1 MTAHTPPSWDDFMRL
16 SDQATLEIRFPSGE
30 ISFSDR
36 LLSLLRLSPGSRP
49 ENFDQWHE
57 LGHPEDHAEA
67 QLMLRTLYESDRTAL
82 SSTRRFYCG
91 DGIYR
96 PLRLD
101 ACILRTD
108 DGAPLRLLG
117 IETDLTSRKIS
128 DRRAAAWRSLS
139 QELQRQLEERRAEN
153 ARTAGL
159 LAAAESELTNV
170 RSRLASLRSL
180 LGALPVPFCA
190 RTQGKVVPLGSV
202 LEALCSR
209 DPSLAGRVGA
219 AREGDLLRTEDAW
232 GRTRTFRASL
242 SPLPGSG
249 GELAVLLDVSD
260 QAEAEEENLRL
271 RRRLQR
277 GAFRPSFEEE
287 PPVSEPLY
295 GPEEASAEDMPTAE
309 SVQTELTALL
319 QSILAVL
326 TSRSVSHEL
335 SSRTAQFETL
345 LGAAG
350 RTELTV
356 GVVGITSSGKSTLI
370 NAMMGERLLPE
381 ETRATTNVTVL
392 CRKGG
397 LRAVD
402 VRYEDGRSE
411 RISGD
416 ALTPRRLEELT
427 TERMNPGNERGVA
440 RIEWT
445 SPGAALPQGLVLVDT
460 PGLDACELPRHSEL
474 VLRRILPTL
483 DIVLYVSSIRSPFK
497 AADIE
502 LLRTILEARQ
512 RMILLLTQI
521 DLERDDLEGGRV
533 ILSRDQKLDAYLQEL
548 RRDAAHFD
556 RSECPVIPISAKL
569 ALRHFYDRDSAEWRA
584 SNFEP
589 LLRRMASFREHL
601 LHNGIA
607 LRARRAAALLRRT
620 LEDLDSALR
629 DTDGSDPL
637 STVPHQ
643 STYQSTHQ
651 SAQSARIR
659 ELRDAQRWVSAEISS
674 VRNEWKRELAPEPII
689 SRFLRE
695 AETIR
700 TPKALRERCLR
711 WDGEWAE
718 LLRRMTERMDR
729 AGAFCNEMLA
739 RHELSPISQP
749 DPIPGFRTELPDLDR
764 YIRHQSSEVRTR
776 GWFQGLS
783 FWPGSRRVVIQTIDR
798 ELLTREWRQLLT
810 ERLEVLDAHLS
821 WWENRMRETVCDPLY
836 EELAREE
843 TALEDMKRTRA
854 ERELSRSAFREA
866 AASLRTVERR
876 LLRLIDGL
884 EGSMPAED
892 EGPHGLP
899 PPSGPEEESVPGGG
913 SEENFF
919 SPFLHAFAEKA
930 IQTRFLALPA
940 LRTRRRIVLLGLR
953 RHDSLRLLS
962 RLAHDASLTDVPRTP
977 EGREIGEGEWIFCG
991 RLPPAMPHALLRA
1004 PSSSLDDLEV
1014 LIAPSDAS
1022 RGEAMLG
1029 VDWDDLFGEW
1039 LPVVHLDIARVDSGL
1054 SDLVRSPYAPALV
1067 SVPDWIAASAHG
1079 ALFATRLPDLVL
1091 DVPDR
1096 MAAFTRLR
1104 GFRGRLDWFVHENY
1118 DPRYTDFIAL
1128 GRQIGADS
1136 SDGDLETLLNLWRE
1150 SDLDFAPPL
1159 TEHRLRMALREI
1171 RERLKA
1177 NSLRLLEPEVQGA
1190 DEPPSSGENGEQG

>member
-1 MTAHTPPSWDDFMRL
+1 MRL
-16 SDQATLEIRFPSGE
+16 SDQATLEVRFPSGE
-30 ISFSDR
+30 IALSDR
-36 LLSLLRLSPGSRP
+36 LLSFLRLSPGSRP
-49 ENFDQWHE
+49 KNFDQWHE
-57 LGHPEDHAEA
+57 LGHPEDHAET
-67 QLMLRTLYESDRTAL
+67 QRMLQTLYKSDRTAL

-101 ACILRTD
+101 ACIIRAD

-139 QELQRQLEERRAEN
+139 QELQRQLEEGRAEN
-153 ARTAGL
+153 ARTTSL
-159 LAAAESELTNV
+159 LEAAESELANA

-190 RTQGKVVPLGSV
+190 RTQGTVAPLGSV
-202 LEALCSR
+202 MEALCSR
-209 DPSLAGRVGA
+209 DPSLADRVGA
-219 AREGDLLRTEDAW
+219 AREGDLLRFEDTW

-242 SPLPGSG
+242 SPLPGSE

-260 QAEAEEENLRL
+260 QAETEQENLRL
-271 RRRLQR
+271 RRLLQR
-277 GAFRPSFEEE
+277 GAFRLSFEEE
-287 PPVSEPLY
+287 PPVSEPLH
-295 GPEEASAEDMPTAE
+295 GPEEAPAEDMPTAE
-309 SVQTELTALL
+309 SVQAELTALL
-319 QSILAVL
+319 QSILAAL
-326 TSRSVSHEL
+326 TSNAVSPEL
-335 SSRTAQFETL
+335 SSRTAQFEPL
-345 LGAAG
+345 LRAAG

-402 VRYEDGRSE
+402 VHYEDGGSE
-411 RISGD
+411 RLSGD
-416 ALTPRRLEELT
+416 ALTTRQLEELT

-440 RIEWT
+440 RIEWS

-460 PGLDACELPRHSEL
+460 PGLDACELTRHSEL

-502 LLRTILEARQ
+502 LVRTVLEARQ

-521 DLERDDLEGGRV
+521 DLERDDLEGGQV
-533 ILSRDQKLDAYLQEL
+533 VLSRDQKLAAYLQEL
-548 RRDAAHFD
+548 RRDAARPD
-556 RSECPVIPISAKL
+556 RLEHPVIPISAKL

-584 SNFEP
+584 SNFES
-589 LLRRMASFREHL
+589 LLRQMASFRERL

-629 DTDGSDPL
+629 DTDGGDPL
-637 STVPHQ
+637 STAL
-643 STYQSTHQ
+643 YQSAHQ
-651 SAQSARIR
+651 SARVR

-674 VRNEWKRELAPEPII
+674 VRNEWKRELAPEPILG
-689 SRFLRE
+689 RFLRE

-700 TPKALRERCLR
+700 TPEALRERCLR

-739 RHELSPISQP
+739 RHELSPVSRP

-783 FWPGSRRVVIQTIDR
+783 FWPGSRRIVLHTVDR

-810 ERLEVLDAHLS
+810 ERLDVLDAHLS

-836 EELAREE
+836 GELVREE
-843 TALEDMKRTRA
+843 TALEDTKRFRA

-866 AASLRTVERR
+866 TASLRAVERR
-876 LLRLIDGL
+876 LLRLIDELKL
-884 EGSMPAED
+884 EDSMPAED
-892 EGPHGLP
+892 EEQHGLP
-899 PPSGPEEESVPGGG
+899 PEPPSALESVPGDG
-913 SEENFF
+913 SGENFF
-919 SPFLHAFAEKA
+919 SPFLRAFAEQA

-940 LRTRRRIVLLGLR
+940 LRSRRRIVLLGLR

-991 RLPPAMPHALLRA
+991 RVPPAMPHAHLRT

-1014 LIAPSDAS
+1014 LIAPSDAF
-1022 RGEAMLG
+1022 RGGAMLDM
-1029 VDWDDLFGEW
+1029 DWDDLFGEW

-1054 SDLVRSPYAPALV
+1054 SDLARSPYAPALA

-1104 GFRGRLDWFVHENY
+1104 GFRGRMDWFVHENY

-1136 SDGDLETLLNLWRE
+1136 SDRDLETLLDLWRE
-1150 SDLDFAPPL
+1150 SSLDFAPPL

-1171 RERLKA
+1171 RERMRA
-1177 NSLRLLEPEVQGA
+1177 DSLRLLKPEPQEA
-1190 DEPPSSGENGEQG
+1190 DDDEALASSGGSGERGRNSTESNR

>member
-1 MTAHTPPSWDDFMRL
+1 MRL
-16 SDQATLEIRFPSGE
+16 SDQAALEIRFPSGE

-49 ENFDQWHE
+49 GNFDQWHE

-67 QLMLRTLYESDRTAL
+67 QRMLRTLYESDRTAL

-101 ACILRTD
+101 ACILRAD

-117 IETDLTSRKIS
+117 TETDLTPQRLS

-139 QELQRQLEERRAEN
+139 QGLQRQLEERRAEN
-153 ARTAGL
+153 ARTASL
-159 LAAAESELTNV
+159 LEAAESELANA

-180 LGALPVPFCA
+180 LGAVPVPFCA

-202 LEALCSR
+202 MEALCSR

-219 AREGDLLRTEDAW
+219 AREGDRLHIEDAW

-242 SPLPGSG
+242 SPLPGSE
-249 GELAVLLDVSD
+249 GELVVLLDVSD
-260 QAEAEEENLRL
+260 QAEAEEENSRL

-309 SVQTELTALL
+309 SVQAELTALL

-326 TSRSVSHEL
+326 TSHSVSPEL

-345 LGAAG
+345 LKAAG
-350 RTELTV
+350 RTELTA

-411 RISGD
+411 RLSGE

-427 TERMNPGNERGVA
+427 TERMNPGNDRGVA

-502 LLRTILEARQ
+502 LLRTVLEARQ

-521 DLERDDLEGGRV
+521 DLERDDLEGGQV
-533 ILSRDQKLDAYLQEL
+533 VLSRDQKLAAYLQAL
-548 RRDAAHFD
+548 RRDAARPD
-556 RSECPVIPISAKL
+556 RPEYPIIPISAKL

-589 LLRRMASFREHL
+589 LLRRMASFRERL

-607 LRARRAAALLRRT
+607 LRAQRAAALLQRT

-629 DTDGSDPL
+629 DTDGSEPL
-637 STVPHQ
+637 STVLR
-643 STYQSTHQ
+643 
-651 SAQSARIR
+651 QSARIR

-674 VRNEWKRELAPEPII
+674 VRNEWKRELASEPII
-689 SRFLRE
+689 GRFLRE

-700 TPKALRERCLR
+700 TPEALRERCLR

-739 RHELSPISQP
+739 RHELSPVSRP

-783 FWPGSRRVVIQTIDR
+783 FWPGSRRVVLQTVNR
-798 ELLTREWRQLLT
+798 ELLKREWRQLLT
-810 ERLEVLDAHLS
+810 ERLEILDAHLN

-843 TALEDMKRTRA
+843 TALEDTKRSRA

-866 AASLRTVERR
+866 AASLRAVERK
-876 LLRLIDGL
+876 LLRLI
-884 EGSMPAED
+884 EGSKLSMPAED

-899 PPSGPEEESVPGGG
+899 PEPPSDPEKEDVPGGE

-919 SPFLHAFAEKA
+919 SPFLRAFAEQA

-940 LRTRRRIVLLGLR
+940 LHTRRRIVL
-953 RHDSLRLLS
+953 
-962 RLAHDASLTDVPRTP
+962 
-977 EGREIGEGEWIFCG
+977 
-991 RLPPAMPHALLRA
+991 
-1004 PSSSLDDLEV
+1004 
-1014 LIAPSDAS
+1014 
-1022 RGEAMLG
+1022 
-1029 VDWDDLFGEW
+1029 
-1039 LPVVHLDIARVDSGL
+1039 
-1054 SDLVRSPYAPALV
+1054 
-1067 SVPDWIAASAHG
+1067 
-1079 ALFATRLPDLVL
+1079 
-1091 DVPDR
+1091 
-1096 MAAFTRLR
+1096 
-1104 GFRGRLDWFVHENY
+1104 
-1118 DPRYTDFIAL
+1118 
-1128 GRQIGADS
+1128 
-1136 SDGDLETLLNLWRE
+1136 
-1150 SDLDFAPPL
+1150 
-1159 TEHRLRMALREI
+1159 
-1171 RERLKA
+1171 
-1177 NSLRLLEPEVQGA
+1177 
-1190 DEPPSSGENGEQG
+1190 

>member
-67 QLMLRTLYESDRTAL
+67 QRMLRTLYESDRTAL

-117 IETDLTSRKIS
+117 TETDLTPQRVS
-128 DRRAAAWRSLS
+128 DRRAAAWRSLN
-139 QELQRQLEERRAEN
+139 QELQRQLEEQRAEN

-411 RISGD
+411 RLSGE

-427 TERMNPGNERGVA
+427 TERMNPGNDRGVA

-643 STYQSTHQ
+643 STCQSTHQ

-711 WDGEWAE
+711 WDGEWSE

-866 AASLRTVERR
+866 AASLWAVERR

-919 SPFLHAFAEKA
+919 SPFLHAFAEQA

-940 LRTRRRIVLLGLR
+940 LHTRRRIVLLGLR

-1054 SDLVRSPYAPALV
+1054 SDLVRSPYAPALA

-1104 GFRGRLDWFVHENY
+1104 GFRGRMDWFVHENY

-1136 SDGDLETLLNLWRE
+1136 SDGDLETLLDLWRE
-1150 SDLDFAPPL
+1150 SSLDFAPPL

-1171 RERLKA
+1171 RERLRA
-1177 NSLRLLEPEVQGA
+1177 DALRLLKPEVQGA
-1190 DEPPSSGENGEQG
+1190 DGTPSSGENGEQG

>member
-1 MTAHTPPSWDDFMRL
+1 MTAHTPPLWDDFMRL
-16 SDQATLEIRFPSGE
+16 SDQAALEVRFPSGE
-30 ISFSDR
+30 IALSAR
-36 LLSLLRLSPGSRP
+36 LLSLLRLSPGSQP
-49 ENFDQWHE
+49 GNFDQWHE

-67 QLMLRTLYESDRTAL
+67 QRMLRTLYESDRTAL

-117 IETDLTSRKIS
+117 TETDLTPQRVS
-128 DRRAAAWRSLS
+128 DRRAAAWRSLN

-153 ARTAGL
+153 ARTASL
-159 LAAAESELTNV
+159 LEAAESELANA
-170 RSRLASLRSL
+170 RSRLASLHSL
-180 LGALPVPFCA
+180 LGALPLPLCA
-190 RTQGKVVPLGSV
+190 RTQGKVAPFGSV
-202 LEALCSR
+202 MEALCSR
-209 DPSLAGRVGA
+209 DPSFADRVGS
-219 AREGDLLRTEDAW
+219 AREGDQLHIEDAW

-242 SPLPGSG
+242 SPLPGSE
-249 GELAVLLDVSD
+249 GELVVLLDVSD
-260 QAEAEEENLRL
+260 QTEAEQENLRL
-271 RRRLQR
+271 RRRLQH

-287 PPVSEPLY
+287 PPVSGPLY
-295 GPEEASAEDMPTAE
+295 GTEESPTEDMPAVE
-309 SVQTELTALL
+309 SIQAELTALL

-326 TSRSVSHEL
+326 TSHSVSPEL

-345 LGAAG
+345 LKAAG
-350 RTELTV
+350 RTELTA

-411 RISGD
+411 RLSGE

-427 TERMNPGNERGVA
+427 TERMNPGNDRGVA

-502 LLRTILEARQ
+502 LLRTVLEARQ

-521 DLERDDLEGGRV
+521 DLERDDLEGGQV
-533 ILSRDQKLDAYLQEL
+533 VLSRDQKLAAYLQAL
-548 RRDAAHFD
+548 RRDAARPD
-556 RSECPVIPISAKL
+556 RPEYPIIPISAKL

-589 LLRRMASFREHL
+589 LLRRMASFRERL

-607 LRARRAAALLRRT
+607 LRAQRAAALLQRT

-629 DTDGSDPL
+629 DTDGSEPL
-637 STVPHQ
+637 STVLR
-643 STYQSTHQ
+643 
-651 SAQSARIR
+651 QSARIR

-674 VRNEWKRELAPEPII
+674 VRNEWKRELASEPII
-689 SRFLRE
+689 GRFLRE

-700 TPKALRERCLR
+700 TPEALRERCLR

-739 RHELSPISQP
+739 RHELSPVSRP

-783 FWPGSRRVVIQTIDR
+783 FWPGSRRVVLQTVNR
-798 ELLTREWRQLLT
+798 ELLKREWRQLLT
-810 ERLEVLDAHLS
+810 ERLEVLDAHLN
-821 WWENRMRETVCDPLY
+821 WWENRMRETVCNPLY
-836 EELAREE
+836 EELVREE
-843 TALEDMKRTRA
+843 TALEDTKRSRA

-866 AASLRTVERR
+866 AASLRAVERK
-876 LLRLIDGL
+876 LLRLI
-884 EGSMPAED
+884 EGSKLSMPAED

-899 PPSGPEEESVPGGG
+899 PEPPSDPEKEDVPGGE

-919 SPFLHAFAEKA
+919 SPFLRAFAEQA
-930 IQTRFLALPA
+930 IQMRFLALPA

-953 RHDSLRLLS
+953 RHDSLRLIS
-962 RLAHDASLTDVPRTP
+962 RLAHNASLTDIPRTP

-991 RLPPAMPHALLRA
+991 RIPPAMPHALLRT

-1014 LIAPSDAS
+1014 LIAPSDAF

-1029 VDWDDLFGEW
+1029 ADWDDLFGEW

-1054 SDLVRSPYAPALV
+1054 SDLARSPYAPALA

-1104 GFRGRLDWFVHENY
+1104 GFRGRMDWFVHENY
-1118 DPRYTDFIAL
+1118 DSRYTDFIAL

-1136 SDGDLETLLNLWRE
+1136 SDGDLETLLDLWRE
-1150 SDLDFAPPL
+1150 SSLDFAPPL

-1171 RERLKA
+1171 RERLRA
-1177 NSLRLLEPEVQGA
+1177 DALRLLKPEVQGA
-1190 DEPPSSGENGEQG
+1190 DGTPSSGENGEQG

>member
-1 MTAHTPPSWDDFMRL
+1 MTAHTPPLWDDFMRL
-16 SDQATLEIRFPSGE
+16 SDQAALEVRFPSGK
-30 ISFSDR
+30 IAFSDR
-36 LLSLLRLSPGSRP
+36 LLSLLRLSSSPRP

-57 LGHPEDHAEA
+57 LGHPEDHAET
-67 QLMLRTLYESDRTAL
+67 QRMLRTLYESDRTAL
-82 SSTRRFYCG
+82 SFTRRFYCG

-96 PLRLD
+96 SLRLD

-108 DGAPLRLLG
+108 DGAPLQLLG
-117 IETDLTSRKIS
+117 TETDLTPQRVS
-128 DRRAAAWRSLS
+128 DRRAAAWRSLN
-139 QELQRQLEERRAEN
+139 QELQRQLEEQRAEN
-153 ARTAGL
+153 VQTAGL
-159 LAAAESELTNV
+159 LAAAESELANA
-170 RSRLASLRSL
+170 RSRLASFRSL
-180 LGALPVPFCA
+180 LGALPLPLCA
-190 RTQGKVVPLGSV
+190 RTQGTVAPLGNAM
-202 LEALCSR
+202 EALCSR
-209 DPSLAGRVGA
+209 DPSFADRVGS
-219 AREGDLLRTEDAW
+219 AREGDLLHIEDAW

-242 SPLPGSG
+242 SPLPDSE
-249 GELAVLLDVSD
+249 GELAVLVDISD
-260 QAEAEEENLRL
+260 QAEAEQENLRL

-287 PPVSEPLY
+287 LPVSDPLLGTAEP
-295 GPEEASAEDMPTAE
+295 PAEDMPAAE
-309 SVQTELTALL
+309 SVQAELTALL
-319 QSILAVL
+319 QSALAAL
-326 TSRSVSHEL
+326 TLRSVSPGL

-397 LRAVD
+397 IRAVD
-402 VRYEDGRSE
+402 VGYEDGRSE
-411 RISGD
+411 RLSGD

-440 RIEWT
+440 RIEW
-445 SPGAALPQGLVLVDT
+445 SGPGAALPQGLVLVDT

-502 LLRTILEARQ
+502 LVRTVLEARQ

-533 ILSRDQKLDAYLQEL
+533 VLSRAQKLAAYLQEL
-548 RRDAAHFD
+548 RRDAARPD
-556 RSECPVIPISAKL
+556 RPEYPVIPISAKL

-589 LLRRMASFREHL
+589 LLRRMTSFRERL

-629 DTDGSDPL
+629 DTDGGEPL
-637 STVPHQ
+637 STVLR
-643 STYQSTHQ
+643 
-651 SAQSARIR
+651 QSARIR

-689 SRFLRE
+689 GRFLRE

-700 TPKALRERCLR
+700 TPEALRERCLR

-729 AGAFCNEMLA
+729 AGAFCGEMLA
-739 RHELSPISQP
+739 RHELSPAVSRP

-764 YIRHQSSEVRTR
+764 YIRHQASEVRTR

-783 FWPGSRRVVIQTIDR
+783 FWPGNRRVVLQTVDR
-798 ELLTREWRQLLT
+798 ELLTREWKQLLT
-810 ERLEVLDAHLS
+810 ERLEVLDAHLN

-843 TALEDMKRTRA
+843 TALEDTKRSKA

-866 AASLRTVERR
+866 AASLRAVERR

-884 EGSMPAED
+884 KLEGSMPAED
-892 EGPHGLP
+892 EGPPVLP
-899 PPSGPEEESVPGGG
+899 PEPTSASESAIGDEIG
-913 SEENFF
+913 ENFF
-919 SPFLHAFAEKA
+919 SPFLRTFAEQA

-940 LRTRRRIVLLGLR
+940 LRVRRRIVLLGLR

-1004 PSSSLDDLEV
+1004 PFSSLDDMEV
-1014 LIAPSDAS
+1014 LIAPSDAF
-1022 RGEAMLG
+1022 REEAMLD

-1054 SDLVRSPYAPALV
+1054 SDLARSPYASALA

-1104 GFRGRLDWFVHENY
+1104 GFRGRMDWFVHENY

-1136 SDGDLETLLNLWRE
+1136 SDGDLETLLDLWRE
-1150 SDLDFAPPL
+1150 SGLDFAPPL

-1171 RERLKA
+1171 RERMRA
-1177 NSLRLLEPEVQGA
+1177 DSLRLLEPEPQKSDKGA
-1190 DEPPSSGENGEQG
+1190 SSGEGGKQEGKSTK

>member
-1 MTAHTPPSWDDFMRL
+1 MTAHTPPLWDDFMRL
-16 SDQATLEIRFPSGE
+16 SDQAALEVRFPSGK
-30 ISFSDR
+30 IAFSDR
-36 LLSLLRLSPGSRP
+36 LLSLLRLSSSPRP

-57 LGHPEDHAEA
+57 LGHPEDHAET
-67 QLMLRTLYESDRTAL
+67 QRMLRTLYESDRTAL
-82 SSTRRFYCG
+82 SFTRRFYCG

-96 PLRLD
+96 SLRLD

-108 DGAPLRLLG
+108 DGAPLQLLG
-117 IETDLTSRKIS
+117 TETDLTPQRVS
-128 DRRAAAWRSLS
+128 DRRAAAWRSLN
-139 QELQRQLEERRAEN
+139 QELQRQLEEQRAEN

-159 LAAAESELTNV
+159 LAAAESELANA
-170 RSRLASLRSL
+170 RSRLASFRSL
-180 LGALPVPFCA
+180 LGALPLPLCA
-190 RTQGKVVPLGSV
+190 RTQGTVAPLGNAM
-202 LEALCSR
+202 EALCSR
-209 DPSLAGRVGA
+209 DPSFADRVGS
-219 AREGDLLRTEDAW
+219 AREGDLLHIEDAW

-242 SPLPGSG
+242 SPLPDSE
-249 GELAVLLDVSD
+249 GELAVLVDISD
-260 QAEAEEENLRL
+260 QAEAEQENLRL

-287 PPVSEPLY
+287 LPVSDPLLGTAEP
-295 GPEEASAEDMPTAE
+295 PAEDMPAAE
-309 SVQTELTALL
+309 SVQAELTALL
-319 QSILAVL
+319 QSALAAL
-326 TSRSVSHEL
+326 TLRSVSPGL

-402 VRYEDGRSE
+402 VRYEDGRNE
-411 RISGD
+411 RLSGD
-416 ALTPRRLEELT
+416 ALTSRQLEELT

-502 LLRTILEARQ
+502 LVRTVLEARQ

-533 ILSRDQKLDAYLQEL
+533 VLSRAQKLAAYLQEL
-548 RRDAAHFD
+548 RGDAARSD
-556 RSECPVIPISAKL
+556 RPECPVIPISAKL
-569 ALRHFYDRDSAEWRA
+569 ALRYFYDRDSTEWRA
-584 SNFEP
+584 SNLEP
-589 LLRRMASFREHL
+589 LLRQMASFRERL
-601 LHNGIA
+601 LQNGIA
-607 LRARRAAALLRRT
+607 LRAQRAAALLRRT

-629 DTDGSDPL
+629 DTDGGEPL
-637 STVPHQ
+637 STVLR
-643 STYQSTHQ
+643 
-651 SAQSARIR
+651 QSARIR
-659 ELRDAQRWVSAEISS
+659 ELRDAQRWISAEISS
-674 VRNEWKRELAPEPII
+674 VRNEWRRELAPEPII
-689 SRFLRE
+689 GRFLRE

-700 TPKALRERCLR
+700 TPEALRERCLR

-729 AGAFCNEMLA
+729 AGAFCGEMLA
-739 RHELSPISQP
+739 RHELSPAVSRP

-764 YIRHQSSEVRTR
+764 YIRHQASEVRTR

-783 FWPGSRRVVIQTIDR
+783 FWPGNRRVVLQTVDR
-798 ELLTREWRQLLT
+798 ELLTREWKQLLT
-810 ERLEVLDAHLS
+810 ERLEVLDAHLN

-843 TALEDMKRTRA
+843 TALEDTKRSKA
-854 ERELSRSAFREA
+854 ERELSRSALREA
-866 AASLRTVERR
+866 AASLRAVERR

-884 EGSMPAED
+884 KLEGSMAAED
-892 EGPHGLP
+892 EGPPVLP
-899 PPSGPEEESVPGGG
+899 PEPTSASESAIGDEIG
-913 SEENFF
+913 ENFF
-919 SPFLHAFAEKA
+919 SPFLRTFAEQA

-940 LRTRRRIVLLGLR
+940 LRVRRRIVLLGLR

-1004 PSSSLDDLEV
+1004 PSSSLDDMEV
-1014 LIAPSDAS
+1014 LIAPSDAF
-1022 RGEAMLG
+1022 REEAMLD

-1054 SDLVRSPYAPALV
+1054 SDLARSPYASALA

-1104 GFRGRLDWFVHENY
+1104 GFRGRMDWFVHENY

-1136 SDGDLETLLNLWRE
+1136 SDGDLETLLDLWRE
-1150 SDLDFAPPL
+1150 SGLDFAPPL

-1171 RERLKA
+1171 RERMRA
-1177 NSLRLLEPEVQGA
+1177 DSLRLLEPEPQKSDKGA
-1190 DEPPSSGENGEQG
+1190 SSGEGGKQEGKSTK

>member
-1 MTAHTPPSWDDFMRL
+1 MTAHTPPLWDDFMRL
-16 SDQATLEIRFPSGE
+16 SDQAALEIRFPSGE

-49 ENFDQWHE
+49 GNFDQWHE
-57 LGHPEDHAEA
+57 LGHPEDHAET
-67 QLMLRTLYESDRTAL
+67 QRMLRTLYESDRTAL

-117 IETDLTSRKIS
+117 IETDLTPQRIS

-180 LGALPVPFCA
+180 LGALPLPLCA
-190 RTQGKVVPLGSV
+190 RTQGKVAPLGSV
-202 LEALCSR
+202 MEALCSR

-219 AREGDLLRTEDAW
+219 AREGDRLHIEDAW

-242 SPLPGSG
+242 SPLPGSA

-326 TSRSVSHEL
+326 TSHSVSPEL

-397 LRAVD
+397 IRAVD
-402 VRYEDGRSE
+402 VGYEDGRTE
-411 RISGD
+411 RLSGD
-416 ALTPRRLEELT
+416 TLTPRRLEELT

-533 ILSRDQKLDAYLQEL
+533 VLSRAQKLDAYLQEL
-548 RRDAAHFD
+548 RRDAARPD
-556 RSECPVIPISAKL
+556 RPEYPVIPISAKL

-589 LLRRMASFREHL
+589 LLRRMTSFRERL

-629 DTDGSDPL
+629 DTGGGESL
-637 STVPHQ
+637 STVLR
-643 STYQSTHQ
+643 
-651 SAQSARIR
+651 QSARIR

-689 SRFLRE
+689 GRFLRE

-739 RHELSPISQP
+739 RHELSPVSRP

-783 FWPGSRRVVIQTIDR
+783 FWPGSRRVVLQTVNR
-798 ELLTREWRQLLT
+798 ELLKREWRQLLT
-810 ERLEVLDAHLS
+810 ERLEVLDAHLN

-843 TALEDMKRTRA
+843 TALEDTKRSRA

-866 AASLRTVERR
+866 AASLRAVERR

-919 SPFLHAFAEKA
+919 SPFLHAFAEQA
-930 IQTRFLALPA
+930 IQTRFLDLPA
-940 LRTRRRIVLLGLR
+940 LRASRRLVLLGLR

-962 RLAHDASLTDVPRTP
+962 RLAHDAALTDVPRTP

-991 RLPPAMPHALLRA
+991 RVPPALPHALLRT
-1004 PSSSLDDLEV
+1004 PSSALDNLDL
-1014 LIAPSDAS
+1014 LIAPSDTF
-1022 RGEAMLG
+1022 RGDSMRAI
-1029 VDWDDLFGEW
+1029 DWGGLFGEW

-1054 SDLVRSPYAPALV
+1054 SDLARSPYASALAGV
-1067 SVPDWIAASAHG
+1067 SHWIAASAHG
-1079 ALFATRLPDLVL
+1079 ALFDTRLPDLVL

-1104 GFRGRLDWFVHENY
+1104 GFRGRMDWFVYENY

-1136 SDGDLETLLNLWRE
+1136 SDGDLETLIDLWSESGLNF
-1150 SDLDFAPPL
+1150 SPPL
-1159 TEHRLRMALREI
+1159 TEPRLRLALREI
-1171 RERLKA
+1171 RERLRTD
-1177 NSLRLLEPEVQGA
+1177 SSRLLPRAG
-1190 DEPPSSGENGEQG
+1190 DGEDGNDGNDKR

>member
-1 MTAHTPPSWDDFMRL
+1 MRL
-16 SDQATLEIRFPSGE
+16 SNQAALEVRFPSGE
-30 ISFSDR
+30 IALSGR
-36 LLSLLRLSPGSRP
+36 LLSLLRLSPDSRP
-49 ENFDQWHE
+49 ENFGQWHE
-57 LGHPEDHAEA
+57 LSHPEDHAET
-67 QLMLRTLYESDRTAL
+67 QQMLRTLYEPDRTAL
-82 SSTRRFYCG
+82 SFTRRFYCG

-101 ACILRTD
+101 ACILRAD

-117 IETDLTSRKIS
+117 TETDLTPQRLSN
-128 DRRAAAWRSLS
+128 RRAAAWRSLS
-139 QELQRQLEERRAEN
+139 QELQRQLEERRAES

-159 LAAAESELTNV
+159 LAAAESELTNA
-170 RSRLASLRSL
+170 RSHLASLRSL
-180 LGALPVPFCA
+180 LAALPVPFCTRA
-190 RTQGKVVPLGSV
+190 QGAVAPLGGV
-202 LEALCSR
+202 METLCSR
-209 DPSLAGRVGA
+209 DPSLADRVGA
-219 AREGDLLRTEDAW
+219 AREGDLLCIQDIW

-242 SPLPGSG
+242 SPLPGSE

-260 QAEAEEENLRL
+260 QAEAEQENLRL
-271 RRRLQR
+271 RRCLQR
-277 GAFRPSFEEE
+277 GAFRPSFEEA
-287 PPVSEPLY
+287 PPVSESLH
-295 GPEEASAEDMPTAE
+295 GTEEAPAETMPAAE
-309 SVQTELTALL
+309 SVQAELTALL
-319 QSILAVL
+319 QSALAVL
-326 TSRSVSHEL
+326 TSRSVSPEL

-345 LGAAG
+345 LEAAG

-397 LRAVD
+397 IRAVD
-402 VRYEDGRSE
+402 VGYEDGRSE
-411 RISGD
+411 RLSGD

-427 TERMNPGNERGVA
+427 TERMNPGNKRGVA
-440 RIEWT
+440 RIEW
-445 SPGAALPQGLVLVDT
+445 SGPGAALPQGLVLVDT

-502 LLRTILEARQ
+502 LVRTVLEARQ

-533 ILSRDQKLDAYLQEL
+533 VLSRAQKLAAYLQEL
-548 RRDAAHFD
+548 RRDAARPD
-556 RSECPVIPISAKL
+556 WPEYPVIPISAKL

-589 LLRRMASFREHL
+589 LLRRMTSFRERL

-629 DTDGSDPL
+629 DTDGGEPL
-637 STVPHQ
+637 STVLR
-643 STYQSTHQ
+643 
-651 SAQSARIR
+651 QSARIR

-689 SRFLRE
+689 GRFLCE

-700 TPKALRERCLR
+700 TPEALRERCLR

-729 AGAFCNEMLA
+729 AGAFCDEMLA
-739 RHELSPISQP
+739 RHELSPVRRP
-749 DPIPGFRTELPDLDR
+749 DPLPGFCTELPDLDR
-764 YIRHQSSEVRTR
+764 YIRHQASEVRTR
-776 GWFQGLS
+776 GWFRGLS
-783 FWPGSRRVVIQTIDR
+783 FRPGRRVVLQTVDR
-798 ELLTREWRQLLT
+798 DLLTREWRQLLT
-810 ERLEVLDAHLS
+810 ERLEILDAHLN

-843 TALEDMKRTRA
+843 AALEDTKRSRA
-854 ERELSRSAFREA
+854 ERELSRSAFRET
-866 AASLRTVERR
+866 AASLRAIERK
-876 LLRLIDGL
+876 LLRLIDGLRL

-892 EGPHGLP
+892 EGPHDLP
-899 PPSGPEEESVPGGG
+899 PEPPSDPESIPGDG
-913 SEENFF
+913 SGENFF
-919 SPFLHAFAEKA
+919 SPFFRAFTEQA

-940 LRTRRRIVLLGLR
+940 LRSRRRIVLLGLR

-991 RLPPAMPHALLRA
+991 RIPPAMPHALLRT

-1014 LIAPSDAS
+1014 LIAPSDAF
-1022 RGEAMLG
+1022 RGEAMIG
-1029 VDWDDLFGEW
+1029 ADWDDLFGEW
-1039 LPVVHLDIARVDSGL
+1039 LPIVHLDIARVDSGL
-1054 SDLVRSPYAPALV
+1054 SDLARSPYAPALA
-1067 SVPDWIAASAHG
+1067 SVPNWIAASAHG

-1104 GFRGRLDWFVHENY
+1104 GFRGRMDWFVHENY

-1136 SDGDLETLLNLWRE
+1136 SDGDLETLLDLWRE
-1150 SDLDFAPPL
+1150 SSLDFAPPL

-1171 RERLKA
+1171 RERMRA
-1177 NSLRLLEPEVQGA
+1177 DALRLLKPEPQSSDD
-1190 DEPPSSGENGEQG
+1190 DEAPASSGGSGEWGRNATEQSR

>member
-1 MTAHTPPSWDDFMRL
+1 MTAHTPPLWDDFMRL
-16 SDQATLEIRFPSGE
+16 SDQAALEVRFPSGK
-30 ISFSDR
+30 IAFSDR
-36 LLSLLRLSPGSRP
+36 LLSLLRLSSSPRP

-57 LGHPEDHAEA
+57 LGHPEDHAET
-67 QLMLRTLYESDRTAL
+67 QRMLRTLYESDRTAL
-82 SSTRRFYCG
+82 SFTRRFYCG

-96 PLRLD
+96 SLRLD

-108 DGAPLRLLG
+108 DGAPLQLLG
-117 IETDLTSRKIS
+117 TETDLTPQRVS
-128 DRRAAAWRSLS
+128 DRRAAAWRSLN
-139 QELQRQLEERRAEN
+139 QELQRQLEEQRAEN
-153 ARTAGL
+153 VQTAGL
-159 LAAAESELTNV
+159 LAAAESELANA
-170 RSRLASLRSL
+170 RSRLASFRSL
-180 LGALPVPFCA
+180 LGALPLPLCA
-190 RTQGKVVPLGSV
+190 RTQGTVAPLGNAM
-202 LEALCSR
+202 EALCSR
-209 DPSLAGRVGA
+209 DPSFADRVGS
-219 AREGDLLRTEDAW
+219 AREGDLLHIEDAW

-242 SPLPGSG
+242 SPLPDSE
-249 GELAVLLDVSD
+249 GELAVLVDISD
-260 QAEAEEENLRL
+260 QAEAEQENLRL

-287 PPVSEPLY
+287 LPVSDPLLGTAEP
-295 GPEEASAEDMPTAE
+295 PAEDMPAAE
-309 SVQTELTALL
+309 SVQAELTALL
-319 QSILAVL
+319 QSALAAL
-326 TSRSVSHEL
+326 TLRSVSPGL

-402 VRYEDGRSE
+402 VRYEDGRNE
-411 RISGD
+411 RLSGD
-416 ALTPRRLEELT
+416 ALTSRQLEELT

-502 LLRTILEARQ
+502 LVRTVLEARQ

-533 ILSRDQKLDAYLQEL
+533 VLSRAQKLAAYLQEL
-548 RRDAAHFD
+548 RGDAARSD
-556 RSECPVIPISAKL
+556 RPECPVIPISAKL
-569 ALRHFYDRDSAEWRA
+569 ALRYFYDRDSTEWRA
-584 SNFEP
+584 SNLEP
-589 LLRRMASFREHL
+589 LLRQMASFRERL
-601 LHNGIA
+601 LQNGIA
-607 LRARRAAALLRRT
+607 LRAQRAAALLRRT

-629 DTDGSDPL
+629 DTDGGEPL
-637 STVPHQ
+637 STVLR
-643 STYQSTHQ
+643 
-651 SAQSARIR
+651 QSARIR
-659 ELRDAQRWVSAEISS
+659 ELRDAQRWISAEISS
-674 VRNEWKRELAPEPII
+674 VRNEWRRELAPEPII
-689 SRFLRE
+689 GRFLRE

-700 TPKALRERCLR
+700 TPEALRERCLR

-729 AGAFCNEMLA
+729 AGAFCGEMLA
-739 RHELSPISQP
+739 RHELSPGVSRP

-764 YIRHQSSEVRTR
+764 YIRHQASEVRTR

-783 FWPGSRRVVIQTIDR
+783 FWPGNRRVVLQTVDR
-798 ELLTREWRQLLT
+798 ELLTREWKQLLT
-810 ERLEVLDAHLS
+810 ERLEVLDAHLN

-843 TALEDMKRTRA
+843 TALEDTKRSKA
-854 ERELSRSAFREA
+854 ERELSRSALREA
-866 AASLRTVERR
+866 AASLRAVERR

-884 EGSMPAED
+884 KLEGSMPAED
-892 EGPHGLP
+892 EGPPVLP
-899 PPSGPEEESVPGGG
+899 PEPTSASESAIGDEIG
-913 SEENFF
+913 ENFF
-919 SPFLHAFAEKA
+919 SPFLRTFAEQA

-940 LRTRRRIVLLGLR
+940 LRVRRRIVLLGLR

-1004 PSSSLDDLEV
+1004 PSSSLDDMEV
-1014 LIAPSDAS
+1014 LIAPSDAF
-1022 RGEAMLG
+1022 REEAMLD

-1054 SDLVRSPYAPALV
+1054 SDLARSPYASALA

-1104 GFRGRLDWFVHENY
+1104 GFRGRMDWFVHENY

-1136 SDGDLETLLNLWRE
+1136 SDGDLETLLDLWRE
-1150 SDLDFAPPL
+1150 SGLDFAPPL

-1171 RERLKA
+1171 RERMRA
-1177 NSLRLLEPEVQGA
+1177 DSLRLLEPEPQKFDKGA
-1190 DEPPSSGENGEQG
+1190 SSGEGGKQEGKSTK

>member
-1 MTAHTPPSWDDFMRL
+1 MTAHTPPLWDDFMHL
-16 SDQATLEIRFPSGE
+16 SDQAALEVRFPSEE
-30 ISFSDR
+30 IAFSDR

-49 ENFDQWHE
+49 ENFGQWHE
-57 LGHPEDHAEA
+57 LGHPEDHAET
-67 QLMLRTLYESDRTAL
+67 QRMLRTLYESDRTAL

-101 ACILRTD
+101 ACILRAD

-117 IETDLTSRKIS
+117 IETDLTSKRIS
-128 DRRAAAWRSLS
+128 DRRATAWRSLS

-159 LAAAESELTNV
+159 LAAAESELANA
-170 RSRLASLRSL
+170 RARLASFRSL
-180 LGALPVPFCA
+180 LGALPVPFCT
-190 RTQGKVVPLGSV
+190 RTQGTVAPLGSV
-202 LEALCSR
+202 MEALCSR

-219 AREGDLLRTEDAW
+219 AREGDLLRFEDAW

-242 SPLPGSG
+242 SPLPGSE

-277 GAFRPSFEEE
+277 SAFRPSFEEE
-287 PPVSEPLY
+287 PPVSEPLC
-295 GPEEASAEDMPTAE
+295 GPEEASAEDAPAVE
-309 SVQTELTALL
+309 SVQVELTALL
-319 QSILAVL
+319 QSALAAL
-326 TSRSVSHEL
+326 TSRTLSPNF

-345 LGAAG
+345 LRAAG

-397 LRAVD
+397 IRAVD
-402 VRYEDGRSE
+402 VGYEDGRSE
-411 RISGD
+411 RLSGD

-483 DIVLYVSSIRSPFK
+483 DIILYVSSIRSPFK

-502 LLRTILEARQ
+502 LVRTVLEAHQ

-533 ILSRDQKLDAYLQEL
+533 VLSRDQKLDAYLQEL
-548 RRDAAHFD
+548 RRDAARFD

-569 ALRHFYDRDSAEWRA
+569 ALRHFYNRDSAEWRA

-589 LLRRMASFREHL
+589 LLRRMTSFRERL
-601 LHNGIA
+601 LQNGIA

-629 DTDGSDPL
+629 DTDGGEPL
-637 STVPHQ
+637 STVLR
-643 STYQSTHQ
+643 
-651 SAQSARIR
+651 QSARIR

-689 SRFLRE
+689 GRFLRE

-700 TPKALRERCLR
+700 TPEALRERCLR

-729 AGAFCNEMLA
+729 AGAFCDEMLA
-739 RHELSPISQP
+739 RHELSPVGRP
-749 DPIPGFRTELPDLDR
+749 DPLPGFRTELPDLDR
-764 YIRHQSSEVRTR
+764 YIRHQASEVRTR
-776 GWFQGLS
+776 GWFRGLS
-783 FWPGSRRVVIQTIDR
+783 FRPGRRVVLQTVDR
-798 ELLTREWRQLLT
+798 DLLTQEWRQLLT
-810 ERLEVLDAHLS
+810 ERLEVLDAHLN
-821 WWENRMRETVCDPLY
+821 WWENRMRETVCNPLY
-836 EELAREE
+836 EELVREE
-843 TALEDMKRTRA
+843 TALEDTKRSRA

-866 AASLRTVERR
+866 AASLRAAERR
-876 LLRLIDGL
+876 FLRLIDGL
-884 EGSMPAED
+884 KLGGSMPMD

-899 PPSGPEEESVPGGG
+899 PAPPSDPESIPGGE

-919 SPFLHAFAEKA
+919 SPFLRAFAEQA

-940 LRTRRRIVLLGLR
+940 LHARRRIVLLGLR

-991 RLPPAMPHALLRA
+991 RIPPAMPHALLRT

-1014 LIAPSDAS
+1014 LIAPSDAF

-1029 VDWDDLFGEW
+1029 ADWDDLFGEW

-1054 SDLVRSPYAPALV
+1054 SDLARSPYAPALA

-1104 GFRGRLDWFVHENY
+1104 GFRGRMDWFVHENY

-1136 SDGDLETLLNLWRE
+1136 SDGDLETLLDLWRE
-1150 SDLDFAPPL
+1150 SSLDFAPPL

-1171 RERLKA
+1171 RERLRA
-1177 NSLRLLEPEVQGA
+1177 DALRLLKPEPQRSGD
-1190 DEPPSSGENGEQG
+1190 DEALPSSGGSGERGGKSTE